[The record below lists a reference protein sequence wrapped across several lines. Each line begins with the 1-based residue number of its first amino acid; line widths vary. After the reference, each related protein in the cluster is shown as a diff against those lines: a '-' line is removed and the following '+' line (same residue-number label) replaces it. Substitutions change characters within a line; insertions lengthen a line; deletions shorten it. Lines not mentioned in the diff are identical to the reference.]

1 MKYKN
6 LILFIAI
13 TFLRSVFI
21 ATLKFFLRSYLK
33 DASISLEEIAGYL
46 SLWGIIA
53 YLIWS
58 SITYTFRKKNIIL
71 FSWFMV
77 ILSLIIGNISGYY
90 PFRLFVLLISSIGF
104 GYNLRLVVK
113 SIILS
118 IEIQKTKDWEAKING
133 IINITILAGILLWSY
148 LWFAIFAKRWSHCF
162 YIIIWLLAL
171 SNILTMLIDYDKKL
185 EAKKITT
192 TMKQSFLHI
201 MGITKKYI
209 QLLIPIGVL
218 WAISTAIGQKM
229 LEIGVNV
236 FDRTPKNSISIVIMW
251 FIWAIL
257 GHFIS
262 VFFTKKRKSIA
273 IFFTMIFWL
282 TTIYFPHII
291 NAFEYYITLN
301 IFAFSTGI
309 FFWIAVNLLEWRY
322 FFHIGEDQR
331 KEYWSVAY
339 GIITSSIIFII
350 MIISDYLSKIMG
362 IKISFFF
369 FGIILL
375 LMPFFI
381 RKFDKSNI

>member
-1 MKYKN
+1 
-6 LILFIAI
+6 
-13 TFLRSVFI
+13 
-21 ATLKFFLRSYLK
+21 
-33 DASISLEEIAGYL
+33 
-46 SLWGIIA
+46 
-53 YLIWS
+53 
-58 SITYTFRKKNIIL
+58 
-71 FSWFMV
+71 
-77 ILSLIIGNISGYY
+77 
-90 PFRLFVLLISSIGF
+90 
-104 GYNLRLVVK
+104 
-113 SIILS
+113 
-118 IEIQKTKDWEAKING
+118 
-133 IINITILAGILLWSY
+133 
-148 LWFAIFAKRWSHCF
+148 
-162 YIIIWLLAL
+162 
-171 SNILTMLIDYDKKL
+171 
-185 EAKKITT
+185 
-192 TMKQSFLHI
+192 
-201 MGITKKYI
+201 
-209 QLLIPIGVL
+209 
-218 WAISTAIGQKM
+218 M